1 MANVDELAG
10 GFSYLEC
17 PRWRDGRLYVSDFY
31 THQVL
36 AVDESGAVETIAKV
50 PEQPAGL
57 GWLPDGRLL
66 VVSMRD
72 RRVLRQE
79 SDGTLTEHADLSELT
94 TWHLN
99 DMLVDDVGRAYV
111 GSFGF
116 DLMSGAPMQTSNIVL
131 VNPDGSTQVAAEG
144 LAFPNGM
151 TLVDGGS
158 TLVVSESFGNRLG
171 GFSVGPSG
179 ELSEPRAW
187 ASFGPAPTSSDVTE
201 VLSAVSVLPDGMCTA
216 DDNTVWVA
224 DAVGHRVIRV
234 AEGGSIVDQ
243 VTTGDL
249 SVFACALGGSDGRT
263 LFMCAAPSFA
273 EHERRDTRESVL
285 LTAKV

>member
-1 MANVDELAG
+1 MANVHELAR

-36 AVDESGAVETIAKV
+36 AVDESGSVETIAKV
-50 PEQPAGL
+50 PEQPSGL

-99 DMLVDDVGRAYV
+99 DMLVDDAGRAYV

-131 VNPDGSTQVAAEG
+131 VNPDGSAQVAAEG

-151 TLVDGGS
+151 TFVDGGS

-171 GFSVGPSG
+171 GFSVSATG

-187 ASFGPAPTSSDVTE
+187 ASFGPAPTSSDITE
-201 VLSAVSVLPDGMCTA
+201 VLGAVSVLPDGICTA